1 MMRPASVIECFDWNG
16 FRFFLAVARAGQ
28 LSRASKTLG
37 VDVATVSRHLT
48 QFETSIGARLFERSP
63 SGYALSEMGRQML
76 VSAEQIEG
84 TILRLPCALTA
95 ETSVAQRVKIG
106 APHGFGDYF
115 LARRLADL
123 CDHHPGLDPEIM
135 ISSEPHSLA
144 KREVDLN
151 ITTTCPREGRL
162 FSRKL
167 TDFSAGLYASQSYLD
182 SHAPLRR
189 ADDVREHTLIGTSDD
204 SMPADGGLD
213 AIVPRF
219 RSSNLSVMINAVLGG
234 AGLCMLPDFVADQHD
249 GLVRVLPKIVSAKRG
264 LWLVVHADMREDA
277 RVRAVSSFILSQVR
291 AERNFF
297 LRTAARDQVTMRPG
311 TWTVQPAVAA
321 P

>member
-1 MMRPASVIECFDWNG
+1 MTRPASVLECFDWNG

-28 LSRASKTLG
+28 LSRASRSLG

-63 SGYALSEMGRQML
+63 SGYALTAVGRQML

-84 TILRLPCALTA
+84 TILRLPCSLTA
-95 ETSVAQRVKIG
+95 ETSIAQQVKIG

-115 LARRLADL
+115 LARRVVDL
-123 CDHHPGLDPEIM
+123 CDHYPGLNPEIL
-135 ISSEPHSLA
+135 ISTEPHSLA

-151 ITTTCPREGRL
+151 ITLVRPSEGRL

-167 TDFSAGLYASQSYLD
+167 TDFSVGLYGSQSYLD
-182 SHAPLRR
+182 SRSQPRQISDLN
-189 ADDVREHTLIGTSDD
+189 DHTLIGTAGEPD
-204 SMPADGGLD
+204 SIGTGLD
-213 AIVPRF
+213 TMVPRF
-219 RSSNLSVMINAVLGG
+219 RSTNLSAMINAVLGG

-249 GLVRVLPKIVSAKRG
+249 DLVQVLPETVTAKRG
-264 LWLVVHADMREDA
+264 LWLVVHADMRDDA
-277 RVRAVSSFILSQVR
+277 RVRAVSSFILAQVR
-291 AERNFF
+291 TERSFF
-297 LRTAARDQVTMRPG
+297 LRPDKTA
-311 TWTVQPAVAA
+311 QPDPRSRVWASQPVAVS